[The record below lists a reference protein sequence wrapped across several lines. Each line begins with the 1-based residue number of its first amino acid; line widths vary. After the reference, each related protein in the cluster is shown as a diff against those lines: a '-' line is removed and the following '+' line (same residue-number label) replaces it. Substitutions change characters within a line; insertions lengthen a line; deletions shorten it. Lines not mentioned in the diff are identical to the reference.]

1 MKPEVK
7 IFPGSTTTEFT
18 KKVTNVLRMEAGQ
31 VDLQIFSD
39 GEFRPRFEESIRGTE
54 VFLIQSTNPPGN
66 NILELCMMNDAAK
79 RASAAKIINVIPY
92 YGFARQDRKDKPRTP
107 ITAKLMADM
116 LQTSGATRIITMDLH
131 AAQIQG
137 YFDIPVDHLEAS
149 AVFVPYIQGLNI
161 EDLTFAAPDPGS
173 ANRVREYSNYFNA
186 GLVICDKHRKKANE
200 VDKIIVIGDVEG
212 KNVVI
217 IDDMAD
223 TAGTL
228 KKTAEAI
235 MEKGAK
241 SVRALCTHPVLSGKA
256 YENIEESPLSELVVT
271 DTLPLKKES
280 KKIKVLSVADLFAT
294 AIERVVENKS
304 VHGLFVF
311 NKSK

>member
-18 KKVTNVLRMEAGQ
+18 QKVAKVLRMEAGQ
-31 VDLQIFSD
+31 VDLRKFSD
-39 GEFRPRFEESIRGTE
+39 GEFCPRFEESIRGTE
-54 VFLIQSTNPPGN
+54 VFLIHSTNPPGDN
-66 NILELCMMNDAAK
+66 LLELFMMNDAAR
-79 RASAAKIINVIPY
+79 RASAAKIVNVIPY
-92 YGFARQDRKDKPRTP
+92 FGFARQDRKDKPRTP
-107 ITAKLMADM
+107 ITAKLFADL
-116 LQTSGATRIITMDLH
+116 LQESGATRVITIDLH

-137 YFDIPVDHLEAS
+137 FFKIPVDHLEAS
-149 AVFVPYIQGLNI
+149 AVFVPYIEKMKI
-161 EDLTFAAPDPGS
+161 EDLTFAAPDLGS
-173 ANRVREYSNYFNA
+173 ANRVRDYADYFNVD
-186 GLVICDKHRKKANE
+186 LVVCDKVRKKANN
-200 VDKIIVIGDVEG
+200 VDKITVIGEVEG
-212 KNVVI
+212 KNVII

-228 KKTAEAI
+228 CKTAQALI
-235 MEKGAK
+235 DKGAK
-241 SVRALCTHPVLSGKA
+241 SVRAFCTHPVLSGSA
-256 YENIEESPLSELVVT
+256 YENIEKSPLLELVTT

-280 KKIKVLSVADLFAT
+280 PKIKVLSVADLFAT